1 MDGPEFVKWI
11 ETTLIQNDIPKEV
24 FYAESGI
31 STANMSQW
39 RSGEFKPSSKSIAK
53 AEAFFEKYA
62 KKEKPAT
69 LLSDELHST
78 NYDLLNAENKALIDE
93 MIAKLLKSQSGE

>member
-39 RSGEFKPSSKSIAK
+39 RSGEFKPSPKSIAK
-53 AEAFFEKYA
+53 AKSFFEKCA
-62 KKEKPAT
+62 EKKKSPASKDAE
-69 LLSDELHST
+69 LSDFDVLQA
-78 NYDLLNAENKALIDE
+78 YNKADEVTQALIRRALGLE
-93 MIAKLLKSQSGE
+93 